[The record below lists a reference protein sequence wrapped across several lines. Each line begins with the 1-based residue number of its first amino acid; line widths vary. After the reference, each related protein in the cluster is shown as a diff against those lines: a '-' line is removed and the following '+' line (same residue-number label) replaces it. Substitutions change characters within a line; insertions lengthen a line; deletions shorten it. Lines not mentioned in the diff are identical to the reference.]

1 MLGNPAEKW
10 LQFFLCVK
18 LSPLAPCLLAGG
30 LVSQLL
36 RRRRRRRFSAK
47 MWNKES
53 QSVMLDNLSN
63 ERLVT
68 RTRHWKIIEDI
79 KPVLILLFAESQS
92 RVTLTLYH
100 LKNDR
105 VEFTFNMRT
114 NFLLAFLLG
123 KYSNDRYVDT
133 LDTNWFHKMKSYSSM
148 KFQWPFLPLPLW
160 IN

>member
-1 MLGNPAEKW
+1 
-10 LQFFLCVK
+10 
-18 LSPLAPCLLAGG
+18 
-30 LVSQLL
+30 
-36 RRRRRRRFSAK
+36 
-47 MWNKES
+47 
-53 QSVMLDNLSN
+53 MLDNLSN

-114 NFLLAFLLG
+114 NFLLGFLLG

-133 LDTNWFHKMKSYSSM
+133 LDTN
-148 KFQWPFLPLPLW
+148 
-160 IN
+160 